1 MVVIQNHLG
10 KIRYTKAFF
19 TTLISS
25 AVTSCFGVAG
35 LTPCNKYEDFLTSL
49 PFVGKLCSESK
60 GINIRISD
68 GKVRIALHIA
78 VVYGTN
84 TTALTDNIQEKLS
97 FIISEQT
104 GLTVD
109 KVDVYIDDLVN

>member
-10 KIRYTKAFF
+10 RIRYTKAFF
-19 TTLISS
+19 NTLISS

-35 LTPCNKYEDFLTSL
+35 LMPAGKSEEFFCSL
-49 PFVGKLCSESK
+49 PIIGKFLGESK
-60 GINIRISD
+60 GINIRISED
-68 GKVRIALHIA
+68 KVRIALHIS

-84 TTALTDNIQEKLS
+84 TTTLIDNIQEKLS
-97 FIISEQT
+97 FTISEQT
-104 GLTVD
+104 GLTVE

>member
-1 MVVIQNHLG
+1 M
-10 KIRYTKAFF
+10 
-19 TTLISS
+19 
-25 AVTSCFGVAG
+25 
-35 LTPCNKYEDFLTSL
+35 
-49 PFVGKLCSESK
+49 
-60 GINIRISD
+60 
-68 GKVRIALHIA
+68 RIALHIA

>member
-19 TTLISS
+19 YNLISS

-35 LTPCNKYEDFLTSL
+35 LTPSNKYESIITSIPAVSRL
-49 PFVGKLCSESK
+49 FNDSK

-104 GLTVD
+104 GLNVE